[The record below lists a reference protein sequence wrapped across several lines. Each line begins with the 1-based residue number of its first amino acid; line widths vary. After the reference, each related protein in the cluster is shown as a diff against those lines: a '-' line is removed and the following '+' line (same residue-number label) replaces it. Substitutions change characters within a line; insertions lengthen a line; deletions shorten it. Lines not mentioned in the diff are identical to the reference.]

1 MPFKIGL
8 VDCDTS
14 HVVAFTQRLNH
25 LEIGQDHW
33 VDGAQV
39 VAAVPMPSLVSQER
53 VGPFTEQLR
62 GYGIRILERPEQLIG
77 EIDAVFVEANDGQV
91 HLERALPFI
100 EAGIPTWIDKPFAC
114 STRDAVALAE
124 AARRRNVPLLSAS
137 SHRFDLPHQDV
148 KARRDELGAVMGVD
162 TFSPAS
168 QHPRNP
174 GFFHYG
180 VHAVESA
187 YSLMGRGCTRV
198 RCVRTE
204 GADHALGEWSDG
216 RLTSVRGIRAGARQS
231 GFTAVTE
238 KQVIVTRTTSYAY
251 RELLKAIVA
260 MLQTGESPVSGEEL
274 IEVVAF
280 QEAANLSMERD
291 GAPVALAEVGLP
303 A

>member
-1 MPFKIGL
+1 MPIKIGL

-25 LEIGQDHW
+25 LEIAQEHW

-39 VAAVPMPSLVSQER
+39 VAAVPLPSLVSQVR

-62 GYGIRILERPEQLIG
+62 GYGVRIVDRPEQLIG
-77 EIDAVFVEANDGQV
+77 EIDAVFIESNDGQV

-100 EAGIPTWIDKPFAC
+100 EAGIPTWIDKPLAC
-114 STRDAVALAE
+114 STRDAVAIVT
-124 AARRRNVPLLSAS
+124 AARQRRVPLLSAS

-148 KARRDELGAVMGVD
+148 KARRGELGAVMGVD
-162 TFSPAS
+162 AFSPAS

-180 VHAVESA
+180 VHAVESV
-187 YSLMGRGCTRV
+187 YSLMSRGCRRV

-204 GADHALGEWSDG
+204 GADHALGEWADG
-216 RLTSVRGIRAGARQS
+216 RLASVRGIRAGARES
-231 GFTAVTE
+231 GFTAITE
-238 KQVIVTRTTSYAY
+238 KQVIVTRTSSFAY
-251 RELLKAIVA
+251 RELLNHIIA
-260 MLQTGESPVSGEEL
+260 MLQSGQSPVSGEEL

-280 QEAANLSMERD
+280 QEAANLSMER
-291 GAPVALAEVGLP
+291 GGLPVELAEVGLP
-303 A
+303 V